1 MALQFDK
8 YAQEGNTFLKELAEE
23 LDHPEEISRTG
34 ILVRSVLHTLRDR
47 IGMGESLNFMAQLPM
62 FLKAVYASE
71 WKYHEKPE
79 RLKNMEE
86 FKDKVKERQSQSG
99 EIDFD
104 WDQSTEQLIEKIL
117 GFINKKYVS
126 PGEIEDVKDNLPED
140 LKRIFGPV

>member
-8 YAQEGNTFLKELAEE
+8 YAQEGNIFIKELAEE
-23 LDHPEEISRTG
+23 LDHPEEINRTG
-34 ILVRSVLHTLRDR
+34 VLLRSVLHTLRDR
-47 IGMGESLNFMAQLPM
+47 IGMGESLNYMAQLPM
-62 FLKAVYASE
+62 FLKAIYASE

-86 FKDKVKERQSQSG
+86 FKDKVKECQRRNG
-99 EIDFD
+99 ESDFD

-126 PGEIEDVKDNLPED
+126 QGEIEDVKDNLPED
-140 LKRIFGPV
+140 LKRIFGR